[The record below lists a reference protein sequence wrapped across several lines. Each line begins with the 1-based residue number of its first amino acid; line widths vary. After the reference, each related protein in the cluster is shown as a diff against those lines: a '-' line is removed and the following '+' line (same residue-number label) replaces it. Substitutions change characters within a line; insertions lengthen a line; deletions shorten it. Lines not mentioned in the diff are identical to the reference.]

1 MLAMAT
7 NGVPGEIET
16 SKLAAVVVV
25 ADAVLV
31 EADEVSRSLVEVAV
45 LVDPSCT
52 PEEVPGATLVVVVM
66 VVVVVRYVE
75 VKVVDVPTLDTNV
88 DVLEHGIE

>member
-16 SKLAAVVVV
+16 STLAVVVV
-25 ADAVLV
+25 DADAVLV
-31 EADEVSRSLVEVAV
+31 EVGEVSRSLAEVAV

-52 PEEVPGATLVVVVM
+52 PEAVPGATPVVV
-66 VVVVVRYVE
+66 VVVVVRCVE
-75 VKVVDVPTLDTNV
+75 VKVVDIPPLDTDV
-88 DVLEHGIE
+88 DVLEHGVE